1 MQPLINPN
9 EKEDKDYVL
18 IIRLFDLRTLFRR
31 PLVEENVK
39 RGDLI
44 SIVSPKNPREYYLK
58 VGY

>member
-1 MQPLINPN
+1 MQPLINP
-9 EKEDKDYVL
+9 KEDKDYVL
-18 IIRLFDLRTLFRR
+18 VIRLFDLRTLFRR

>member
-9 EKEDKDYVL
+9 EKDDKDYVL
-18 IIRLFDLRTLFRR
+18 IIRLFDLRTFFSR
-31 PLVEENVK
+31 PLVEESVK

-58 VGY
+58 VGF